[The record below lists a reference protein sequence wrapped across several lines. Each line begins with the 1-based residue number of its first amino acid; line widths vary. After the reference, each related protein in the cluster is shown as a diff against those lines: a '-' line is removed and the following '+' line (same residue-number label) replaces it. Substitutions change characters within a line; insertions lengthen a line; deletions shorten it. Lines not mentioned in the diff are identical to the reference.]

1 MPSLVYI
8 ARITRSS
15 EELAQGLQSA
25 GLHVKSFA
33 PGEITG
39 DECLLVMTSEAV
51 LANQRSA
58 DAAPRAGH
66 KANTRQEV
74 ESTPPPSN
82 MNAHLGSQTEIY
94 DRVTAAAAKESA
106 ASREQ
111 ASSIASKIELENE
124 SLGFIPSNIRLPT
137 LASSRGSEPL
147 QPSPAP
153 LAGLSARAGNP
164 SYPPPSLPT
173 DHRSRVSPAQT
184 SAVSCG
190 KASRPYERRRLLS
203 VPRYSL
209 LWQTVAI
216 ATSMLIFA
224 AIRPSTTDVTIR
236 GTDRSTRFA
245 ADSEERTQSASGRQ
259 AVTMGRTS
267 KSPVA
272 LPSTGAMN
280 TAGEQKYQTDDGFV
294 AEDFTNH
301 FDPQAHSIATLQGSE
316 RNARGSVKPKRIVI
330 IN

>member
-58 DAAPRAGH
+58 DAAPRAGN
-66 KANTRQEV
+66 KADTSPEV
-74 ESTPPPSN
+74 ESAPPPSN
-82 MNAHLGSQTEIY
+82 LNSHLGSQTAIC
-94 DRVTAAAAKESA
+94 DRVKATAAKEAA

-111 ASSIASKIELENE
+111 ASSIALKVELESE
-124 SLGFIPSNIRLPT
+124 SLGCIPSNIRLQT
-137 LASSRGSEPL
+137 LASSPGSEPL
-147 QPSPAP
+147 QPLPAP
-153 LAGLSARAGNP
+153 FSGLSAKTGRP
-164 SYPPPSLPT
+164 SYSPQSLSP
-173 DHRSRVSPAQT
+173 DHRSPVSPAQT

-190 KASRPYERRRLLS
+190 KASRPDEKRRQSS

-216 ATSMLIFA
+216 ATSMLLFA
-224 AIRPSTTDVTIR
+224 AIRPSTTDATTR
-236 GTDRSTRFA
+236 GTDQSTRFA
-245 ADSEERTQSASGRQ
+245 ADSKEPTQSASGRQ
-259 AVTMGRTS
+259 SVTTSRTS
-267 KSPVA
+267 KSPA
-272 LPSTGAMN
+272 APSSTRAMK
-280 TAGEQKYQTDDGFV
+280 TAGERQYQTDNGFV

-301 FDPQAHSIATLQGSE
+301 FDPQAHSIATLQSSE
-316 RNARGSVKPKRIVI
+316 RNARDNVKSKRIVVV
-330 IN
+330 N

>member
-66 KANTRQEV
+66 KADTSQEV
-74 ESTPPPSN
+74 ESPPPPSN
-82 MNAHLGSQTEIY
+82 MNEHLGSQPASC
-94 DRVTAAAAKESA
+94 DKVKAAAAKETA

-111 ASSIASKIELENE
+111 SSSIASKIELEAE
-124 SLGFIPSNIRLPT
+124 SFGFIPSNIRLQT
-137 LASSRGSEPL
+137 LASSSESEPL
-147 QPSPAP
+147 QSLPAP
-153 LAGLSARAGNP
+153 LAGLSAKVGSP
-164 SYPPPSLPT
+164 SSPPPSLPT
-173 DHRSRVSPAQT
+173 DHRSRVSPAHT
-184 SAVSCG
+184 SATSG
-190 KASRPYERRRLLS
+190 RKAARPDKGRRLLS
-203 VPRYSL
+203 VPRYCL

-216 ATSMLIFA
+216 ATSMLLFA
-224 AIRPSTTDVTIR
+224 AIRPSTTDATTR
-236 GTDRSTRFA
+236 GTDQSMRFA
-245 ADSEERTQSASGRQ
+245 ADSKEPAESASGRQ
-259 AVTMGRTS
+259 SVTTSRTS
-267 KSPVA
+267 KSPA
-272 LPSTGAMN
+272 ASSSNEAMK
-280 TAGEQKYQTDDGFV
+280 TAGERPYQTDNGFV

-301 FDPQAHSIATLQGSE
+301 FDPQAHSIATLQSSE
-316 RNARGSVKPKRIVI
+316 RNARSGVKPKRTVVV
-330 IN
+330 N

>member
-58 DAAPRAGH
+58 DAVPKAGH
-66 KANTRQEV
+66 KAETSQEV
-74 ESTPPPSN
+74 ESAPPPSN
-82 MNAHLGSQTEIY
+82 MNAHLGPQTAIC
-94 DRVTAAAAKESA
+94 DRVKAAAAKESA

-111 ASSIASKIELENE
+111 ASSIASKIELESE
-124 SLGFIPSNIRLPT
+124 SLGFIPSNIRLQT
-137 LASSRGSEPL
+137 LARSPGSEPL
-147 QPSPAP
+147 QPLPAP
-153 LAGLSARAGNP
+153 LAGLSARAGSP
-164 SYPPPSLPT
+164 SCPPPSLPG

-190 KASRPYERRRLLS
+190 KASRPNERRRPLS

-216 ATSMLIFA
+216 ATSMLLFA
-224 AIRPSTTDVTIR
+224 AIRSSTTDVTAR
-236 GTDRSTRFA
+236 GTDQSTRFV
-245 ADSEERTQSASGRQ
+245 ADSKEPTQSASGRQ
-259 AVTMGRTS
+259 SVTTNRTS
-267 KSPVA
+267 KLPVTP
-272 LPSTGAMN
+272 PSTGAMK
-280 TAGEQKYQTDDGFV
+280 TAGERRYQTDNGFV

-301 FDPQAHSIATLQGSE
+301 FDPQAHSIATLQSSE
-316 RNARGSVKPKRIVI
+316 RNARASVKPKRIVVV
-330 IN
+330 N

>member
-66 KANTRQEV
+66 KADTSQEV
-74 ESTPPPSN
+74 ESAPPPSN
-82 MNAHLGSQTEIY
+82 LNAHLGSQTAIC
-94 DRVTAAAAKESA
+94 DKVKAAAAKESA

-111 ASSIASKIELENE
+111 SSSIASKIELEAE
-124 SLGFIPSNIRLPT
+124 SLGFIPSNIRLQT
-137 LASSRGSEPL
+137 LASSPGSGPL
-147 QPSPAP
+147 QSLPAP
-153 LAGLSARAGNP
+153 LAGLSAKAGSP
-164 SYPPPSLPT
+164 SSPPPPLPT
-173 DHRSRVSPAQT
+173 DYRSRASPAQT
-184 SAVSCG
+184 SAASCG
-190 KASRPYERRRLLS
+190 KAARPDEGRRLLS

-216 ATSMLIFA
+216 ATSMLLFA
-224 AIRPSTTDVTIR
+224 AIRPSTTDATIR
-236 GTDRSTRFA
+236 GTDQSTRFA
-245 ADSEERTQSASGRQ
+245 AHSEETTQSASGRQ
-259 AVTMGRTS
+259 SGTTSRTS
-267 KSPVA
+267 KSPA
-272 LPSTGAMN
+272 APSSTRAMK
-280 TAGEQKYQTDDGFV
+280 TAGERQYQTDNGFV
-294 AEDFTNH
+294 ADDFTNH
-301 FDPQAHSIATLQGSE
+301 FDPQAHSIATLQSSE
-316 RNARGSVKPKRIVI
+316 RNARDSVKPKRIVVV
-330 IN
+330 N

>member
-51 LANQRSA
+51 FANQQSA
-58 DAAPRAGH
+58 DVAPRAGH
-66 KANTRQEV
+66 KADTSQEV
-74 ESTPPPSN
+74 ESAPPPSN
-82 MNAHLGSQTEIY
+82 MNAHLGSQTAIR
-94 DRVTAAAAKESA
+94 DRVNAASAKESA
-106 ASREQ
+106 ASRKQ
-111 ASSIASKIELENE
+111 ASSIASKIELESE
-124 SLGFIPSNIRLPT
+124 SPGFIPSNIRLQT
-137 LASSRGSEPL
+137 LASSRGSESL

-153 LAGLSARAGNP
+153 PAGLSARAGNP

-173 DHRSRVSPAQT
+173 DHRSRVNPAQT
-184 SAVSCG
+184 SAASHG
-190 KASRPYERRRLLS
+190 KAARPDEGRRLLS

-216 ATSMLIFA
+216 ATSMLLFA
-224 AIRPSTTDVTIR
+224 AIRPSTIDVTTR
-236 GTDRSTRFA
+236 GTARSTRFA
-245 ADSEERTQSASGRQ
+245 TDSEEPTQSASGRQ
-259 AVTMGRTS
+259 SVTTSRTS
-267 KSPVA
+267 KLPVTP
-272 LPSTGAMN
+272 PSTGAMK
-280 TAGEQKYQTDDGFV
+280 TAGEQRYQTDHGFV

-301 FDPQAHSIATLQGSE
+301 FDPQAHSIATLQSSE
-316 RNARGSVKPKRIVI
+316 RNARASVKPKRIVVVD
-330 IN
+330 

>member
-51 LANQRSA
+51 LANQPSA

-66 KANTRQEV
+66 KADTSQEV
-74 ESTPPPSN
+74 ESAPPPSN
-82 MNAHLGSQTEIY
+82 MNAHLGSQTAIC
-94 DRVTAAAAKESA
+94 DRVKAAAAKESA

-111 ASSIASKIELENE
+111 ASSIASKIELEGE
-124 SLGFIPSNIRLPT
+124 SLGFIPSNIRLQT
-137 LASSRGSEPL
+137 LASSRGSKPL
-147 QPSPAP
+147 QSLPAP
-153 LAGLSARAGNP
+153 LAGLSAKTCSP
-164 SYPPPSLPT
+164 SYPPSLPT
-173 DHRSRVSPAQT
+173 DHRSRVSPAHT
-184 SAVSCG
+184 SAASCG
-190 KASRPYERRRLLS
+190 KAARPDEGRRLLS

-216 ATSMLIFA
+216 ATSMLLFA
-224 AIRPSTTDVTIR
+224 AIRPSTTDATTR
-236 GTDRSTRFA
+236 GTDQSTRFA
-245 ADSEERTQSASGRQ
+245 ADSKEPTQSASGRQ
-259 AVTMGRTS
+259 SVTTSRTS
-267 KSPVA
+267 KSPA
-272 LPSTGAMN
+272 APSSTSAMK
-280 TAGEQKYQTDDGFV
+280 TAGERRYQTDYGFV

-301 FDPQAHSIATLQGSE
+301 LDPQVHSIATLQSSE
-316 RNARGSVKPKRIVI
+316 PNARGSVKPKRIVVV
-330 IN
+330 N

>member
-66 KANTRQEV
+66 KTDTSQEV
-74 ESTPPPSN
+74 ESAPSPSN
-82 MNAHLGSQTEIY
+82 MNAHLGSQTAIC
-94 DRVTAAAAKESA
+94 DKVKAAAAEESA
-106 ASREQ
+106 ASRQ
-111 ASSIASKIELENE
+111 PASSIASKVELGRE
-124 SLGFIPSNIRLPT
+124 SLGFIPGNIRLQT
-137 LASSRGSEPL
+137 LASSPGSEPL
-147 QPSPAP
+147 QPLPAS
-153 LAGLSARAGNP
+153 LAGLSAKTCSP
-164 SYPPPSLPT
+164 SHPPPSLPT
-173 DHRSRVSPAQT
+173 DHRSRVSPAHT
-184 SAVSCG
+184 SAASCA
-190 KASRPYERRRLLS
+190 KAARPDEGRRLLT

-216 ATSMLIFA
+216 ATSMLLFA
-224 AIRPSTTDVTIR
+224 AIRPSTTDATTR
-236 GTDRSTRFA
+236 GTDQSTRFA
-245 ADSEERTQSASGRQ
+245 ADSKEPTQSASGRQ
-259 AVTMGRTS
+259 SVTTSRTS
-267 KSPVA
+267 KSPA
-272 LPSTGAMN
+272 APSSTRAMK
-280 TAGEQKYQTDDGFV
+280 TAGERQYQTDNGFV

-301 FDPQAHSIATLQGSE
+301 FDPQAHSIATLQSSE
-316 RNARGSVKPKRIVI
+316 RNARDNVKSKRIVVV
-330 IN
+330 N

>member
-58 DAAPRAGH
+58 DAAPGAGH
-66 KANTRQEV
+66 KADTSQEV
-74 ESTPPPSN
+74 ESAPPPSN
-82 MNAHLGSQTEIY
+82 MNAHLGSQTAIC
-94 DRVTAAAAKESA
+94 DGVKVAVAKE
-106 ASREQ
+106 
-111 ASSIASKIELENE
+111 
-124 SLGFIPSNIRLPT
+124 T
-137 LASSRGSEPL
+137 LANSPGSEPL
-147 QPSPAP
+147 PPLPAP
-153 LAGLSARAGNP
+153 LAGLSAKTGSP

-173 DHRSRVSPAQT
+173 DHRSRVSPAQI
-184 SAVSCG
+184 SGASCG
-190 KASRPYERRRLLS
+190 KASRPEERGRLLS

-216 ATSMLIFA
+216 ATSMLLFA
-224 AIRPSTTDVTIR
+224 AIRPSTIDVTTR
-236 GTDRSTRFA
+236 GTERSTRFT
-245 ADSEERTQSASGRQ
+245 ADSKEPTQSASGRQ
-259 AVTMGRTS
+259 SVTTSGTS
-267 KSPVA
+267 KLPVTP
-272 LPSTGAMN
+272 PSTGAMK
-280 TAGEQKYQTDDGFV
+280 TAGRQRYQTDQGFV

-301 FDPQAHSIATLQGSE
+301 FDPQAHSIATLQSSE
-316 RNARGSVKPKRIVI
+316 RNAHASMKPKRIVVV
-330 IN
+330 N